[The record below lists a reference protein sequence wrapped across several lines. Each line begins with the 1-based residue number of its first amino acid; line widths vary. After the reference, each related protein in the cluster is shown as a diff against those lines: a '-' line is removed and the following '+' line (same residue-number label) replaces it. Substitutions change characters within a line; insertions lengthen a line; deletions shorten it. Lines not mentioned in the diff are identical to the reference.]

1 MGWISPGA
9 LDIFD
14 KGIEDDN
21 PTDEIIDVEEKI
33 EISVSERN
41 FLSELILNSED
52 IMEIKSLIEI
62 YGESMEEIRSMRK
75 SIKKYENVIKGL
87 KDIR

>member
-1 MGWISPGA
+1 MIGNKKSCRKDAYNQI
-9 LDIFD
+9 L
-14 KGIEDDN
+14 
-21 PTDEIIDVEEKI
+21 EIGSSAVQYVEEKI

>member
-1 MGWISPGA
+1 MQY
-9 LDIFD
+9 
-14 KGIEDDN
+14 
-21 PTDEIIDVEEKI
+21 VEEKI

-75 SIKKYENVIKGL
+75 SIKKYENVIKSL